1 MSTFLDLLDG
11 VKAYYGSGSDEWSR
25 IATGGVTAETLPIIQ
40 QVPGVS
46 ITRSASGKVLGYD
59 YANPFAGAGSAA
71 SIIDSNVDTG
81 SYGLTSFTAN
91 VPATATTD
99 SQTGLTTL
107 SSGARSSAT
116 GSVISTVADKISLGM
131 AGVALGTKL
140 GVAIDSALYSV
151 NPSWWDENF
160 PSINPETWSDIFPDN
175 AAGNV
180 ARALFG
186 IGDDAA
192 TMYLDARV
200 LAYGYLAMLK
210 NGAFVDGE
218 GQADYDDLSGM
229 DSWAYIRD
237 IIVPFKLSTLVAA
250 KRPSTMH
257 EYSSTSPYSMGIV
270 APVSRSYPIANTY
283 SDMFIAAGYTNDF
296 YFTYTDTDPAT
307 GKWTQYRYNPVQVT
321 ANGHTYYYCYA
332 SYHYGYGNREKPELL
347 TDTWNDWPDMPDS
360 TGSSTRIGG
369 AAAIA
374 YIMLY
379 GVAEMKH
386 PGIDENPNAT
396 ITIDPDAVINPKTG
410 AAVTP
415 EDDPADVLTA
425 LQTAY
430 PALFADTIYED
441 IPQDDGTTERVVYV
455 PVPWPNSDEEGNPV
469 TDLTPGIDPQTEPE
483 VSPETRP
490 DAAQELTDDVTT
502 PTDPPNTGEGE
513 SPPAII
519 PTGSAS
525 ALYSIYNPT
534 QAELSSFGAWLWSTN
549 FVDQLLKLFSDPMQA
564 IIGLHKVFCIPDISG
579 RGNIKVGYLDSGV
592 QTNLVSG
599 QYVTINCGTVTLR
612 EYFGSV
618 MDYDPY
624 TRVQIYLPFVGI
636 MPLDVGD
643 VMRGSITV
651 TYHID
656 VLTGACLAEVSVTR
670 DGSGG
675 ILYTYTG
682 NAAVQ
687 YPISSGSYM
696 GILSSLV
703 SVAGGVAG
711 TVASGG
717 ALAPLAM
724 GAASGVLS
732 ARTRVQHSGGF
743 SGNAGAMGVRKP
755 YLIITRP
762 QAALASSFESF
773 EGMPAN
779 HTARLGQCSGFVR
792 AKAVH
797 LEGVPATLAELNE
810 LESML
815 AEGIII

>member
-151 NPSWWDENF
+151 NPTWWDENF

-192 TMYLDARV
+192 TMYLDAKI
-200 LAYGYLAMLK
+200 LAYGYMAFLK
-210 NGAFVDGE
+210 AGAWTDGE
-218 GQADYDDLSGM
+218 GTADYDGDT
-229 DSWAYIRD
+229 SWYQPKGIEL
-237 IIVPFKLSTLVAA
+237 PFKLATMASA
-250 KRPSTMH
+250 KNSWTQH
-257 EYSSTSPYSMGIV
+257 QYVSSSPYSMAYL
-270 APVSRSYPIANTY
+270 APDSISYPVQGIY
-283 SDMFIAAGYTNDF
+283 EDGMVAAGLEADF
-296 YFTYTDTDPAT
+296 QVKCYVGTAGTDIRTAD
-307 GKWTQYRYNPVQVT
+307 PVQITV
-321 ANGHTYYYCYA
+321 NGKTFYYTFITL
-332 SYHYGYGNREKPELL
+332 HYNSSTKPEVLL
-347 TDTWNDWPDMPDS
+347 DTYNEWADAPYPVDAGTKVS
-360 TGSSTRIGG
+360 GYK
-369 AAAIA
+369 AIA
-374 YIMLY
+374 YIMLF
-379 GVAEMKH
+379 GDTDILQKE
-386 PGIDENPNAT
+386 GIEDNPNAT

-810 LESML
+810 LESLL